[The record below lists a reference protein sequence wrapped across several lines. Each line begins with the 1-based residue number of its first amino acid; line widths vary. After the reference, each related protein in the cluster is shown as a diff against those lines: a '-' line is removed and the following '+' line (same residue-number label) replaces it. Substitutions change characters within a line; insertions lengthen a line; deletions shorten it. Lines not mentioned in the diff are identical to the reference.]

1 MKEPKF
7 NRIKKLLG
15 ILILVL
21 LAVPLI
27 TVSAGLSQ
35 NNNNNNNNINNNNF
49 NHVRP
54 FPYGMPVIYQQNNS
68 SFVGPFYP
76 PAPYGSGNGATCGPY
91 GCYWNGG
98 DTSYLIASTIADN
111 GW

>member
-1 MKEPKF
+1 MEELKYHK
-7 NRIKKLLG
+7 IKKILG
-15 ILILVL
+15 ILILVFL
-21 LAVPLI
+21 VVPLI
-27 TVSAGLSQ
+27 TVSASVSQ
-35 NNNNNNNNINNNNF
+35 NNGNNI
-49 NHVRP
+49 HIRP
-54 FPYGMPVIYQQNNS
+54 FPYGMPTLYQQNNS
-68 SFVGPFYP
+68 SYIGPFYP

>member
-7 NRIKKLLG
+7 NRIKKILG

-21 LAVPLI
+21 LAAPLI

-35 NNNNNNNNINNNNF
+35 NNNNNNNNSTY
-49 NHVRP
+49 VRP

>member
-1 MKEPKF
+1 MKELKF
-7 NRIKKLLG
+7 NMIKKILG

-21 LAVPLI
+21 LAAPLI
-27 TVSAGLSQ
+27 TVSAGVSQ
-35 NNNNNNNNINNNNF
+35 SNNNNNNYS

-98 DTSYLIASTIADN
+98 DVSYLIASTIADN

>member
-1 MKEPKF
+1 MKELKF
-7 NRIKKLLG
+7 NRIKKILG

-21 LAVPLI
+21 LVAPLI
-27 TVSAGLSQ
+27 TVSASVSQ
-35 NNNNNNNNINNNNF
+35 NNNINNTNF
-49 NHVRP
+49 KYVRP
-54 FPYGMPVIYQQNNS
+54 FPYGAPTLYQQNNS
-68 SFVGPFYP
+68 SYIGPFYP

>member
-1 MKEPKF
+1 MNEKKF
-7 NRIKKLLG
+7 IRVRKILG
-15 ILILVL
+15 MLILVFL
-21 LAVPLI
+21 VVSL
-27 TVSAGLSQ
+27 TSVSASVSKTNNQ
-35 NNNNNNNNINNNNF
+35 NITHNYS
-49 NHVRP
+49 VRP

-68 SFVGPFYP
+68 SYIGPFYP

>member
-7 NRIKKLLG
+7 NRIKKILG

-21 LAVPLI
+21 LVVSLT
-27 TVSAGLSQ
+27 TVSASISQ
-35 NNNNNNNNINNNNF
+35 TKNKNYNNSTI
-49 NHVRP
+49 RP

-68 SFVGPFYP
+68 SYVGPFYP